1 MQGTR
6 VTSLGAL
13 RSRPLGTHQLAPG
26 RSFLALNTHR
36 TDERVALL
44 GIMQALFEASMYT
57 FVFLWTPALN
67 PHTFLPDAAQ
77 TAAGAAPAL
86 AASINGGAARHLLA
100 GAGGYSS
107 DSGSSAYHLTLG
119 SSSGGGGGT
128 AGSAFAR
135 LPLSAGM
142 GGGDGGDA
150 QPHLPHGL
158 VFAIFMTASMVGTAL
173 AGRLMAS
180 WRLEAVLQVRR
191 GG

>member
-1 MQGTR
+1 MQGTC
-6 VTSLGAL
+6 VTAIGAL
-13 RSRPLGTHQLAPG
+13 RPRSPGTHQPPPLH
-26 RSFLALNTHR
+26 SSLALNTHR

-67 PHTFLPDAAQ
+67 PHAFLPDAAQ
-77 TAAGAAPAL
+77 TAAGTAPAL
-86 AASINGGAARHLLA
+86 AASINSGAARHLLA
-100 GAGGYSS
+100 GAGGYNS

-119 SSSGGGGGT
+119 SRSGGGGGT

-135 LPLSAGM
+135 LPLSAGGM
-142 GGGDGGDA
+142 GGGDA